1 MTYLAGKFFIS
12 ESFCYLKSLKTLKVC
27 QKQGKKI
34 NKYKYRTDR
43 VLKDILWHIIGV
55 KRCNEFNWSG
65 KYISGDL
72 RKAPVRHPSPFSS
85 RDDQPTFFFYSGRK
99 RRQID
104 YQDEE
109 PEYEDENF
117 DYMTE
122 ENEDLLDLVL
132 DDSNNV
138 SMIATQNLGFEG
150 KADDDVK
157 ARKEF
162 SKIVNHDFQFYK
174 QKIRDINLN
183 GKSVTSANTH
193 FNFCLRLSQACT
205 DGVRQSFRPFV
216 EAWCK
221 CEFD

>member
-1 MTYLAGKFFIS
+1 MNFYL
-12 ESFCYLKSLKTLKVC
+12 
-27 QKQGKKI
+27 
-34 NKYKYRTDR
+34 
-43 VLKDILWHIIGV
+43 
-55 KRCNEFNWSG
+55 
-65 KYISGDL
+65 
-72 RKAPVRHPSPFSS
+72 
-85 RDDQPTFFFYSGRK
+85 GRK

-138 SMIATQNLGFEG
+138 SMIATQKLGFEG
-150 KADDDVK
+150 KADDDIN

-183 GKSVTSANTH
+183 EMYEEFLESKLSDMLIGESDFLSDFVTPEVEMAGPGEDRNYGTNQKAEKARAQCETQLTRLWIKPELEFCGKLGSYYTNIAY
-193 FNFCLRLSQACT
+193 
-205 DGVRQSFRPFV
+205 QSFSWPESREYFII
-216 EAWCK
+216 
-221 CEFD
+221 